1 METYDES
8 VDADSIHSSERDS
21 WDDELDDDGSYSVS
35 SADKSS
41 TDGNNDA
48 DEVGGDNKV
57 RFDTITAEEIRC
69 MEFATVS
76 EAYDFYYRYGKYN
89 GFAVRKSDSR
99 VTGSGDNKVI
109 KMKQFV
115 CNRHGVREKRHLVRT
130 DRKLE
135 HRRLTRTQCGARL
148 RVNYKAEKDRYVVT
162 AFEETHNHELTP
174 ARFVHLHPVYRK
186 ISETDKAQVDGLQK
200 RGIRTCHIMGYMV
213 AQKGGYAG
221 VGFTKKDLYNY
232 FDKKMRAVIK
242 DGDVAASLN
251 YLNMKS
257 STDPMLYAE
266 YAVDNI
272 NGRMNTLFWADGIS
286 RTDYFCFG
294 DVLAFDTTYSKNKY
308 NYPLVIFSG
317 CNHHSQTVIF
327 GAALVSNETTE
338 TYKWVLR
345 CFLECMEGKQPK
357 AVVTDG
363 DGAMREAIKQIF
375 PDANHRLCAWH
386 LNKNAGENVKNG
398 NNFLDG
404 FSKAMYSNF
413 TIDEFEEYWS
423 HMIKENGVQGHPWVV
438 KTYENRSLWA
448 TAYLRDNFFGRIRT
462 TSQCEAVN
470 AIIKS
475 YVRKKGCIF
484 EFMNNFDQ
492 ALRDYRNNELVADF
506 KSSSTDPVLSTQLPV
521 IESHAGKIYT
531 AAVFKEV
538 RHEILKAGELIVRDK
553 SEVGGTKIYILTR
566 FCKDDYERSVAYD
579 GSTFKC
585 SCKRF
590 ESRGI
595 PCSHIFYVMKE
606 EHVDR
611 IPDNL
616 VLSRWTKDAKIQ
628 YLNISNCNDNVDS
641 NTIAEARFG
650 SYCTVLTDFC
660 REASKKDG
668 VYAQIMEDL
677 MQLKIK
683 YCNNDDAAVGTQK
696 SAVGD
701 PVMVKSKGAPKKK
714 KNDTKAGRRR
724 SKCKHTTPNARRYS
738 GTQQTSEQAP
748 EPNVDMYSVSIS
760 DSVSQIAEKKK
771 RKASCNGQKS
781 VQNKSLYDPTT
792 YRGANVMTT
801 TQVEVP
807 TTSIGIHQQMF
818 PMQSMMPM
826 VHPMMQQM
834 HMQPMYPM
842 YGMQPGMQSGMQ
854 TGLLQQVIRSSKNN

>member
-48 DEVGGDNKV
+48 DEVGGDIKV

-115 CNRHGVREKRHLVRT
+115 CNKHGVREKRHLVRT

-174 ARFVHLHPVYRK
+174 AR
-186 ISETDKAQVDGLQK
+186 
-200 RGIRTCHIMGYMV
+200 
-213 AQKGGYAG
+213 
-221 VGFTKKDLYNY
+221 
-232 FDKKMRAVIK
+232 
-242 DGDVAASLN
+242 
-251 YLNMKS
+251 
-257 STDPMLYAE
+257 
-266 YAVDNI
+266 
-272 NGRMNTLFWADGIS
+272 
-286 RTDYFCFG
+286 
-294 DVLAFDTTYSKNKY
+294 
-308 NYPLVIFSG
+308 
-317 CNHHSQTVIF
+317 
-327 GAALVSNETTE
+327 
-338 TYKWVLR
+338 
-345 CFLECMEGKQPK
+345 
-357 AVVTDG
+357 
-363 DGAMREAIKQIF
+363 
-375 PDANHRLCAWH
+375 
-386 LNKNAGENVKNG
+386 
-398 NNFLDG
+398 
-404 FSKAMYSNF
+404 
-413 TIDEFEEYWS
+413 
-423 HMIKENGVQGHPWVV
+423 
-438 KTYENRSLWA
+438 
-448 TAYLRDNFFGRIRT
+448 
-462 TSQCEAVN
+462 
-470 AIIKS
+470 
-475 YVRKKGCIF
+475 
-484 EFMNNFDQ
+484 
-492 ALRDYRNNELVADF
+492 NNELVADF

-521 IESHAGKIYT
+521 IESHA
-531 AAVFKEV
+531 
-538 RHEILKAGELIVRDK
+538 
-553 SEVGGTKIYILTR
+553 
-566 FCKDDYERSVAYD
+566 
-579 GSTFKC
+579 
-585 SCKRF
+585 
-590 ESRGI
+590 
-595 PCSHIFYVMKE
+595 
-606 EHVDR
+606 
-611 IPDNL
+611 DNL

-701 PVMVKSKGAPKKK
+701 PVM
-714 KNDTKAGRRR
+714 
-724 SKCKHTTPNARRYS
+724 